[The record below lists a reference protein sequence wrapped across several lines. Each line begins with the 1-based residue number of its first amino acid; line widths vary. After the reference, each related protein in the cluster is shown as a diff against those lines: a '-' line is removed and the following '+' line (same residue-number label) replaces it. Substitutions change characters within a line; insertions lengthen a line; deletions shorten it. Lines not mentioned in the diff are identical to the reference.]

1 MVGGYGRCRLSPVSA
16 ICAPP
21 REWSAVDRSRCE
33 MSAAGQPALPCT
45 DSSSESRQ
53 PEPAQFR
60 LPTNDYNR
68 PLPSPSPPHGFA
80 GVRPTPARRQRIAA
94 VSAAQQERI
103 AEQHWP
109 ATPLAV
115 SSKIKTHHRLHPSLS
130 QSKISH
136 APTQQTA
143 PKITPAIIAA
153 TPGHA
158 LLVFVAAIA
167 TADSRDDGMSP
178 STTR

>member
-1 MVGGYGRCRLSPVSA
+1 MSPGSIAGCNWPQFTHSGTSALKHDGISTPFQTPPAAHTTRATGGTASTYNAHHRRCSHWQS
-16 ICAPP
+16 
-21 REWSAVDRSRCE
+21 
-33 MSAAGQPALPCT
+33 
-45 DSSSESRQ
+45 
-53 PEPAQFR
+53 
-60 LPTNDYNR
+60 
-68 PLPSPSPPHGFA
+68 GFA

-103 AEQHWP
+103 AEQYWP

-136 APTQQTA
+136 APTQHAA

-153 TPGHA
+153 TPDRD
-158 LLVFVAAIA
+158 LPVFVAAIA